1 MPLLAALRIAAHG
14 RSSEMRCPGAPPRR
28 WGKPCGPRPV
38 AAGAAMI
45 RRLRLGSGLLMLA
58 YVAMHL
64 SNHAVGL
71 VSLGAMDRVLA
82 WVFWFWS
89 NPAAQALLY
98 GSFLVHYGLAL
109 WALWERRTLRLRAGE
124 LTQLVLGFAIPI
136 LLVHHVAATRISDE
150 FFATYDLYY
159 LYFLWIYF
167 VHSPWAGAQQMATLV
182 VAWSHAMLGLHFW
195 LKVRPWYARVQP
207 VALVAAVMVPVLSLL
222 GVIEAGRQVAALAAD
237 PAWAQAAF
245 AHMRLPPPATQHALD
260 EIAQILSWVF
270 GGLVG
275 AVLLARLGRSL
286 WRRRHG
292 LVRIAY
298 PDGRFV
304 EVTVGTSVLEASR
317 IARIPHAHICGGRGR
332 CSTCRVRVRGEAG
345 SLDPPG
351 EAEQRILRRI
361 GATQNVRLAC
371 QLRPRGA
378 VEVMPLLP
386 PFAFARDGRR
396 RVDFTQGSEREIAIM
411 FTDIRGFTALSE
423 GRLPYDVVFILNRY
437 FAAVGRSVETAGG
450 RVDKFLGDG
459 VMALFGIEG
468 GAVGGCR
475 SAACRRPPDLRA
487 HGRAQ
492 PLADRRN
499 RPTLAHRH
507 RYSHGADHHRRDG
520 LWRHVVDHRDRRRG
534 QHREPPPR
542 ADQGTRLRAGRVG
555 SGGAARR
562 ACPDRCP
569 QPRNRDPRQARNTD
583 GQNPCQRR
591 GAAPAGRDTP
601 SRARVGR
608 RLRRLRGSRLIAPRS
623 VRRVATLT
631 SGTRPCRWFGC
642 RTGDRPPRPGR
653 AASGA

>member
-1 MPLLAALRIAAHG
+1 VPLLAALRIAAHG
-14 RSSEMRCPGAPPRR
+14 RSSEMRCRAAPPRR

-475 SAACRRPPDLRA
+475 SALAAARLISERMAELNLSLTAEID
-487 HGRAQ
+487 Q
-492 PLADRRN
+492 PLRIGIGIHMGPIIIGEMGYGGTSSITAIGDAVNTASRLQELTKEHGCELVVSEAVVRRAGLILTDVPSHEIEI
-499 RPTLAHRH
+499 RGKRETLTVRTLASAAALPRPD
-507 RYSHGADHHRRDG
+507 ATP
-520 LWRHVVDHRDRRRG
+520 L
-534 QHREPPPR
+534 REP
-542 ADQGTRLRAGRVG
+542 A
-555 SGGAARR
+555 SAA
-562 ACPDRCP
+562 
-569 QPRNRDPRQARNTD
+569 
-583 GQNPCQRR
+583 
-591 GAAPAGRDTP
+591 
-601 SRARVGR
+601 V
-608 RLRRLRGSRLIAPRS
+608 
-623 VRRVATLT
+623 
-631 SGTRPCRWFGC
+631 
-642 RTGDRPPRPGR
+642 
-653 AASGA
+653 